1 MFLANMRRQV
11 EEFKINCVRQLRMST
26 ERLVELCQQCPK
38 SVFYYLQS
46 KYETLIRTEMQGEAA
61 AFEHKHTADK
71 NLKEEHL
78 RLFRPNLENPAN
90 KEVTKELNEKE
101 QQRCEE
107 FKELIDDT
115 QLNLLTAEEET
126 SQLFHVAYLN
136 NVRAMIAIFDK
147 LIPRTDFIMLP
158 GDEIVEK
165 KHANIKMLTA

>member
-1 MFLANMRRQV
+1 
-11 EEFKINCVRQLRMST
+11 
-26 ERLVELCQQCPK
+26 
-38 SVFYYLQS
+38 
-46 KYETLIRTEMQGEAA
+46 MQGEAA